1 MERGIKHN
9 THPGEILRE
18 EIINANMLT
27 VQEAADYLKVSRV
40 TLSNILN
47 GRASITPNMAIRI
60 SQVFGGNANLWVRLQ
75 LSYDMREAEKAAR
88 DAHLSLSRY
97 QFA

>member
-18 EIINANMLT
+18 EVIDANLLT
-27 VQEAADYLKVSRV
+27 VQEAAEYLQISPVLLANITNAQAAV
-40 TLSNILN
+40 TPDI
-47 GRASITPNMAIRI
+47 AIRI

-75 LSYDMREAEKAAR
+75 ASYDMREAEKKCPPQPPLLAP
-88 DAHLSLSRY
+88 
-97 QFA
+97 F